1 MTQAQDLSALTARIE
16 KLELELAQRR
26 DTDAIHAVLERYSRA
41 VDWLDAELLATV
53 FFDDAE
59 IDYGFFKGSGKDFRP
74 LLMDIERSIDK
85 RWHSA
90 SNVSI
95 RLHGDCADVASY
107 QFSVSNVPGAPRPQT
122 DLMHAY
128 GFYLDRMER
137 RDGRWG
143 IARRKHIAVGG
154 TIIPGV
160 GSDGMFAVLN
170 HLVDASPAHVDYPR
184 ATALGRNSGAVTP
197 IET

>member
-1 MTQAQDLSALTARIE
+1 MTQPQDLAALAARIE
-16 KLELELAQRR
+16 KLERELARR
-26 DTDAIHAVLERYSRA
+26 QDIDDIYGVLERYSRA
-41 VDWLDAELLATV
+41 LDWLDAALLATV

-59 IDYGFFKGSGKDFRP
+59 IDYGFFRGTGKDFRP
-74 LLMDIERSIDK
+74 LLLDIERSIDK

-90 SNVSI
+90 PNVSI
-95 RLHGDCADVASY
+95 QLDGDVATVASY
-107 QFSVSNVPGAPRPQT
+107 QFSVSNIPGAPRPQA

-143 IARRKHIAVGG
+143 IARRKHVAVGG

-170 HLVDASPAHVDYPR
+170 HLVDASPGHADYPR
-184 ATALGRNSGAVTP
+184 APR
-197 IET
+197 

>member
-1 MTQAQDLSALTARIE
+1 MSQAQDLAALAARIE

-26 DTDAIHAVLERYSRA
+26 DRDEIHAVLERYSRA

-59 IDYGFFKGSGKDFRP
+59 IDYGFFKGNGKDFRP

-90 SNVSI
+90 PNVSI
-95 RLHGDCADVASY
+95 RLFGDVANVASY
-107 QFSVSNVPGAPRPQT
+107 QFSVSGVPGAPRPQA

-137 RDGRWG
+137 RDGLWR
-143 IARRKHIAVGG
+143 IARRKHVAVGG

-170 HLVDASPAHVDYPR
+170 HLVDASPAHGDYPGG
-184 ATALGRNSGAVTP
+184 TPVSGAR
-197 IET
+197 